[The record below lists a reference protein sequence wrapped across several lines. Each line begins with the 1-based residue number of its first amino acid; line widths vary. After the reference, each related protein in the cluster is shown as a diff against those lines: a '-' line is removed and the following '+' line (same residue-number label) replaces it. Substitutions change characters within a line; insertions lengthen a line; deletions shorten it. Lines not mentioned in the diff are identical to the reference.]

1 MRLRTKLI
9 FSYVL
14 VVLIAVGVLGTLAL
28 PVLQSYQN
36 EKATISQENDRN
48 ETATQLDPLVRTLQ
62 NDVATNPFRAYLC
75 GGSKKACKDVV
86 PPSREEIEAGFQG
99 LMQGKT
105 FRLVMFDSNP
115 NTPDVLYDSD
125 PDKNKQLS
133 LQSAFMFR
141 NVFPANARTPLPTQ
155 DLQLAGRN
163 YFYRG
168 VDLPTL
174 GKYESVLTTAPIS
187 HLFGRLNGA
196 NTRQV
201 IIAAIFPTQPVP
213 NVLGDLGFI
222 LAGAGLAAL
231 VVSLIVGFVLS
242 RSISRPLIK
251 ATVASQSIARGD
263 YSHTLPLEGGY
274 ELAKLAESFNQ
285 MSHEVEQ
292 SQRIQRELIANV
304 SHELK
309 TPLTAI
315 RGFSQAMLDGAL
327 RRPEDF
333 AQPAEIINNET
344 ERMIRLVNSLL
355 DLSKLESGQVKMAR
369 EELNLEVIF
378 DRSISNFEVRSEQQE
393 VKFSRRY
400 SNLPPVMGDK
410 DRLRQVFNNL
420 LDNALRYTPP
430 GGTITISSQAFG
442 SNIITKVADTG
453 QGISEKDLSRI
464 FERFYQA
471 DKSRSKESGGLGLGL
486 AITREIVH
494 AHHGKIEVASQVGK
508 GTTFTITLPVSE
520 TAKEHAPT
528 VEIQLPVQIK
538 SKI

>member
-1 MRLRTKLI
+1 M
-9 FSYVL
+9 L
-14 VVLIAVGVLGTLAL
+14 VVLIAVGVLGALAL

-36 EKATISQENDRN
+36 DKATISLENDRN
-48 ETATQLDPLVRTLQ
+48 ETATQLDPLVRAIQ
-62 NDVATNPFRAYLC
+62 ADAASNPFRGYLC
-75 GGSKKACKDVV
+75 GGTRKACKDII
-86 PPSREEIEAGFQG
+86 PPPREEIEAGFQN

-105 FRLVMFDSNP
+105 FRLVIIDSNP
-115 NTPDVLYDSD
+115 TTPDVLYDSD
-125 PDKNKQLS
+125 PDKNKQLG
-133 LQSAFMFR
+133 LQESIKFR
-141 NVFPANARTPLPTQ
+141 NVFPVNVRTPLPTQ

-163 YFYRG
+163 YFYREF
-168 VDLPTL
+168 DLPNL
-174 GKYESVLTTAPIS
+174 GQYESILTTAPIS

-201 IIAAIFPTQPVP
+201 IVSAIFPRQPVP

-231 VVSLIVGFVLS
+231 VVSLIVGFLLS

-251 ATVASQSIARGD
+251 ATVASQSIAKGD

-285 MSHEVEQ
+285 MSNEVEQ

-315 RGFSQAMLDGAL
+315 RGFSQAMVDGAL

-369 EELNLEVIF
+369 EELSLEDIF
-378 DRSISNFEVRSEQQE
+378 ERSISNFEVRCQQQE
-393 VKFSRRY
+393 VKFIRRY

-430 GGTITISSQAFG
+430 GGTITITSQAVG
-442 SNIITKVADTG
+442 SNIITRVADTG
-453 QGISEKDLSRI
+453 QGIAEKDLSRI

-471 DKSRSKESGGLGLGL
+471 DKSRSKETGGLGLGL
-486 AITREIVH
+486 AITREIIL
-494 AHHGKIEVASQVGK
+494 AHHGKIEVDSQPGK

-520 TAKEHAPT
+520 TAKDRTPT
-528 VEIQLPVQIK
+528 IEVQLPVSRVGK
-538 SKI
+538 